1 MHWFNPPVS
10 VKTDRPGRTY
20 GVNHVEG
27 AAEEFMKWPNRGPKW
42 KIQACVD
49 AFEDRVT
56 PQDVRAAFEAA
67 AEEEGM
73 L

>member
-1 MHWFNPPVS
+1 
-10 VKTDRPGRTY
+10 
-20 GVNHVEG
+20 
-27 AAEEFMKWPNRGPKW
+27 MKWPNRGPKW